1 MDYEGIII
9 YYTYESEPEKSFKC
23 KSNEKTKNVCH
34 AIASKVKKNIK
45 SISFLFNGTIIT
57 KSDYDQPINKFENSS
72 NKGELHI
79 LVNSVEDSNSE
90 EEKEISIKFWFKNN
104 PTVINSYNNIK
115 MSNIAKKFADKVG
128 QDLNSLKFKYREK
141 NLDLNKNFEENANQY
156 DKNRG
161 IMEITVEEYNII
173 QRSKFLPPISTN
185 RQILQNQQPNL
196 IVEPFQ
202 PNPGMFIIQPS
213 PTYQSQQ
220 IISSIPNMQTRSSI
234 DNIQITRQIEESCWK
249 RNCKAIVIS
258 TIITILI
265 IVGIIIL
272 IVIFNNDSTNFQTRD
287 NRCEKYSD
295 SSSNAECIKC
305 KSDFSLYKGKCI
317 FYAFIADYHVNFYNE
332 KIQIFNPEKTKNEII
347 AWIREYFEKNGPG
360 CAAVVGVS
368 GGKDSL
374 VLLAALRD
382 FQRFGLL
389 EYSLVGI
396 TLDPQ
401 FNGERTDFSP
411 VADYCAFAEVFT
423 PKPCVGGLAHSRL
436 RRKQISAAVDDQ
448 GGGVEQHDAA
458 RYRLAHEN
466 RREQKVFGRT
476 DSRAF
481 DHLFLQVF
489 ELLVRN
495 RQTYISFALSLILKG
510 LGELDGFIV
519 PRFKFGHQTG
529 YKAPHEKSL
538 SVGTRNSEI
547 YHRSSLSTQ
556 VIVELQLLTASSTG
570 TVMITSALAES
581 PLALKET
588 AVAVIVTVE
597 RNSCESSEPP
607 SD

>member
-45 SISFLFNGTIIT
+45 SISFLLNGTMIT
-57 KSDYDQPINKFENSS
+57 KSDYDQPINKFESSS

-79 LVNSVEDSNSE
+79 LVNTVEDSNSE
-90 EEKEISIKFWFKNN
+90 EEKEVSLKFWFKNN

-115 MSNIAKKFADKVG
+115 ISNIAKKFADKVG
-128 QDLNSLKFKYREK
+128 HDLNSLKFKYREK

-272 IVIFNNDSTNFQTRD
+272 IVIFSNDSTNSLTRD

-332 KIQIFNPEKTKNEII
+332 KIQIFNPAKIKHLYAMEILNGI
-347 AWIREYFEKNGPG
+347 IEPESEYMF
-360 CAAVVGVS
+360 
-368 GGKDSL
+368 DSANNVYVIFYL
-374 VLLAALRD
+374 H
-382 FQRFGLL
+382 
-389 EYSLVGI
+389 EGI
-396 TLDPQ
+396 
-401 FNGERTDFSP
+401 P
-411 VADYCAFAEVFT
+411 V
-423 PKPCVGGLAHSRL
+423 
-436 RRKQISAAVDDQ
+436 
-448 GGGVEQHDAA
+448 
-458 RYRLAHEN
+458 
-466 RREQKVFGRT
+466 
-476 DSRAF
+476 
-481 DHLFLQVF
+481 
-489 ELLVRN
+489 
-495 RQTYISFALSLILKG
+495 
-510 LGELDGFIV
+510 
-519 PRFKFGHQTG
+519 
-529 YKAPHEKSL
+529 SL
-538 SVGTRNSEI
+538 SNFFEN
-547 YHRSSLSTQ
+547 
-556 VIVELQLLTASSTG
+556 
-570 TVMITSALAES
+570 ITIF
-581 PLALKET
+581 ET
-588 AVAVIVTVE
+588 
-597 RNSCESSEPP
+597 P
-607 SD
+607 SRYKI